1 MQMIIN
7 IFKAMIIYILLAKEF
22 LRESFIFSS
31 NIIGMP
37 VIHIPSKMNQTTM
50 KDNASAINKFLKS
63 GKNAFVLIYMD
74 GCGPCMNTHPKWL
87 ELESDFKDHND
98 IGVFDIEMSNLGEIN
113 HEGLKRNIA
122 GYPTMRHVH
131 GDSANEYEKCENI
144 SHDRTRESFVD
155 WINKMSSNKK
165 SSMRGGSRAK
175 MAKRTRKTIKRTK
188 GKRKWSL
195 KYKRSINCRRPRGFS
210 QRQYCKRRNK
220 LTR

>member
-1 MQMIIN
+1 
-7 IFKAMIIYILLAKEF
+7 
-22 LRESFIFSS
+22 
-31 NIIGMP
+31 MP
-37 VIHIPSKMNQTTM
+37 VIHIPSKMNQTKM

-87 ELESDFKDHND
+87 ELESDFKDHDD

-144 SHDRTRESFVD
+144 SHDRTHESFVD

-175 MAKRTRKTIKRTK
+175 IAKRVRKTSKRAKRTGGR
-188 GKRKWSL
+188 RKWSL

>member
-1 MQMIIN
+1 
-7 IFKAMIIYILLAKEF
+7 
-22 LRESFIFSS
+22 
-31 NIIGMP
+31 MP

-175 MAKRTRKTIKRTK
+175 MAKRARKTIKRTK

>member
-1 MQMIIN
+1 
-7 IFKAMIIYILLAKEF
+7 
-22 LRESFIFSS
+22 
-31 NIIGMP
+31 MP
-37 VIHIPSKMNQTTM
+37 VIHIPSKMNQTKM

-131 GDSANEYEKCENI
+131 GDSTSEYEKCENI
-144 SHDRTRESFVD
+144 SHDRTHESFLD
-155 WINKMSSNKK
+155 WIEKETKHKK
-165 SSMRGGSRAK
+165 DKKHHKTTSQSGGA
-175 MAKRTRKTIKRTK
+175 RKTKRRRMRT
-188 GKRKWSL
+188 GGRRRWSQ

-210 QRQYCKRRNK
+210 QRQFCRGRAAHRSRR
-220 LTR
+220 